1 MHNMIRVGRARNVA
15 VGAGNQMKEHAKR
28 RGVARNPA
36 LGGWKRTFAVIALVA
51 ALGAVFALAQ
61 QPQPSQQSGGQSDV
75 PDAPSATRPAE
86 KFPSTGETITSPPPP
101 ADIPSIPPGS
111 APPEAGR
118 AELFTLTKNVNFVV
132 VPVTVKDGSG
142 HLVEGLSRQDF
153 RVLENN
159 VEQNMTF
166 FTSDP
171 FPLTAAVVIDLGIP
185 DTEFRRVRDTLP
197 ALVGAFGQ
205 FDEVGLYTFGTSV
218 QKVQDFTSANG
229 NKVSQ
234 AMDRIRKRS
243 TARTGGVPVV
253 GGPLGSPNGTV
264 NGRNIDPGIT
274 TTPNYTNQREA
285 KVLNDA
291 ILEAALDLARQDR
304 TRRKVI
310 FVVSDGTEYRSSA
323 SYGEVLKVLLTNQIS
338 VYAVGIGGA
347 GIPGYSQAQ
356 KVHIPKT
363 GLYGNILPRYAS
375 ATGGEV
381 FDEFSASA
389 IESAYSRVTEEA
401 RNQYTIGYTTRATPS
416 SQYRDIEVRVAR
428 PGLKVFSRQGYYP
441 LPPPRQSP

>member
-1 MHNMIRVGRARNVA
+1 MIEDAN
-15 VGAGNQMKEHAKR
+15 R
-28 RGVARNPA
+28 REKNSAPLWWGKWTGILASIV
-36 LGGWKRTFAVIALVA
+36 
-51 ALGAVFALAQ
+51 ALGAVLALAQ
-61 QPQPSQQSGGQSDV
+61 QSSQAPGGQSNV
-75 PDAPSATRPAE
+75 PDAPSATKPAE
-86 KFPSTGETITSPPPP
+86 KFPATGEVITPPPPPP
-101 ADIPSIPPGS
+101 ADIPTIPPGS
-111 APPEAGR
+111 AGPPTGR
-118 AELFTLTKNVNFVV
+118 DELFKLTTNVNFVV

-142 HLVEGLSRQDF
+142 HLVEGLTRQDF
-153 RVLENN
+153 RVLEDK
-159 VEQNMTF
+159 VEQRMTF

-171 FPLTAAVVIDLGIP
+171 FPLSAAVVIDLGIP
-185 DTEFRRVRDTLP
+185 DIEFRRVRDTLP

-205 FDEVGLYTFGTSV
+205 FDEVGIYTFGTSV
-218 QKVQDFTSANG
+218 QKAQDFTSASG

-243 TARTGGVPVV
+243 TARTGGTPVV
-253 GGPLGSPNGTV
+253 GGPFGAPNGTV
-264 NGRNIDPGIT
+264 SGRNIDPGVST
-274 TTPNYTNQREA
+274 LPNYTNEREA

-291 ILEAALDLARQDR
+291 ILEAALDLAHQER

-338 VYAVGIGGA
+338 VYAVVVS
-347 GIPGYSQAQ
+347 IPGYSQAQ
-356 KVHIPKT
+356 TVHIPKT

-375 ATGGEV
+375 ATGGEM
-381 FDEFSASA
+381 FNEFTQAS

-416 SQYRDIEVRVAR
+416 SNYRDIEVRVTR
-428 PGLKVFSRQGYYP
+428 PGLKVTARQGYYP

>member
-1 MHNMIRVGRARNVA
+1 MNQDAKGR
-15 VGAGNQMKEHAKR
+15 GGIGKS
-28 RGVARNPA
+28 A
-36 LGGWKRTFAVIALVA
+36 LGRWSKRLSILAIV
-51 ALGAVFALAQ
+51 ALGAAFGLAQ
-61 QPQPSQQSGGQSDV
+61 QSSQAPSGQSNV
-75 PDAPSATRPAE
+75 PDAPSATKPAE
-86 KFPSTGETITSPPPP
+86 KFPATGEPINAPPPSS
-101 ADIPSIPPGS
+101 ADVPTVPPGS
-111 APPEAGR
+111 APPSTGR
-118 AELFTLTKNVNFVV
+118 AELFTLTTNVNFVV

-159 VEQNMTF
+159 VEQGMTF

-171 FPLTAAVVIDLGIP
+171 FPLSAAVVIDLGIS

-205 FDEVGLYTFGTSV
+205 FDEVGIYTFATSV
-218 QKVQDFTSANG
+218 QKAQDFTSANG
-229 NKVSQ
+229 NKISQ
-234 AMDRIRKRS
+234 AMERIRKRA
-243 TARTGGVPVV
+243 TARTGGPPVV
-253 GGPLGSPNGTV
+253 GGPFGTPNGTV
-264 NGRNIDPGIT
+264 SGRNIDPGVST
-274 TTPNYTNQREA
+274 LPNYTNEREA

-291 ILEAALDLARQDR
+291 ILEAALDLAHQDR

-310 FVVSDGTEYRSSA
+310 FVVSDGAEYRSSA

-338 VYAVGIGGA
+338 VYAVAVGL
-347 GIPGYSQAQ
+347 PGYSQAQ
-356 KVHIPKT
+356 QVHIPKT

-375 ATGGEV
+375 ATGGEM
-381 FDEFSASA
+381 FNEFTQSA

-416 SQYRDIEVRVAR
+416 SQYRDIEVRVTR
-428 PGLKVFSRQGYYP
+428 PGLIVRSRQGYYP

>member
-1 MHNMIRVGRARNVA
+1 MIQDANC
-15 VGAGNQMKEHAKR
+15 
-28 RGVARNPA
+28 RGGSRKSA
-36 LGGWKRTFAVIALVA
+36 LGQGRKRLSAL
-51 ALGAVFALAQ
+51 ALIVTMGAVLALAQ
-61 QPQPSQQSGGQSDV
+61 QSSQASGGQSNV

-86 KFPSTGETITSPPPP
+86 KFPATGETITTAPPPL
-101 ADIPSIPPGS
+101 ADIPTVPPGS
-111 APPEAGR
+111 TPPPGGR
-118 AELFTLTKNVNFVV
+118 DELFRLVTNVNFVV

-142 HLVEGLSRQDF
+142 HLVEGLTRQDF
-153 RVLENN
+153 RVLENS
-159 VEQNMTF
+159 VEQRMTF

-171 FPLTAAVVIDLGIP
+171 FPLSAAVVIDLGIP
-185 DTEFRRVRDTLP
+185 DVEFRRVRDTLP

-218 QKVQDFTSANG
+218 QKVQEFTSANG

-234 AMDRIRKRS
+234 AMDRIRKRA
-243 TARTGGVPVV
+243 TARTGGAPVV
-253 GGPLGSPNGTV
+253 GGPFGAPQGTV
-264 NGRNIDPGIT
+264 NDRNINPGVST
-274 TTPNYTNQREA
+274 LPNYTNQREA

-291 ILEAALDLARQDR
+291 ILAAALDLARQER

-310 FVVSDGTEYRSSA
+310 FVVSDGTDYRSTA

-338 VYAVGIGGA
+338 VYAVGVGGA

-356 KVHIPKT
+356 QIHIPKT

-381 FDEFSASA
+381 FNEFTGSA

-416 SQYRDIEVRVAR
+416 SQYRDIEVRVTR
-428 PGLKVFSRQGYYP
+428 PGLRVTARQGYYP